1 MHLNPFEMRHLRAH
15 VLAQIDAVTVRARL
29 SRGHH
34 AEEFRMVLAHERTVV
49 GVAARCQK
57 HGRSADA
64 IQARVLAFD
73 QNARHGAVLIAL
85 KTNHLRVDAN
95 ICTGLF
101 QRGLHFF
108 DHVATDAARLGV
120 VHARSL
126 AAAVNTRI
134 KVELAAQRFEPFESR
149 VALFGQHVDENL
161 VVRAF
166 ADLQRILSEHFGR
179 VVDAGGLLLLGT
191 GNIHAACG
199 QQRAAADNR
208 HFFQHDGLKA
218 FARSFNGRS
227 NTRAAR
233 TDHHKVSLFRAIRHR
248 IAID

>member
-1 MHLNPFEMRHLRAH
+1 MHLRTLGNNGVIVDQPNLLSGLLEHRGAQFVARSIVVEETLALVVDKDAAVGAHRKSDHQARAGSNVRMHLNSFEMRHLRAH

-73 QNARHGAVLIAL
+73 QNARHGAVLVAL

-108 DHVATDAARLGV
+108 DHVATDAARK
-120 VHARSL
+120 H
-126 AAAVNTRI
+126 
-134 KVELAAQRFEPFESR
+134 P
-149 VALFGQHVDENL
+149 GQG
-161 VVRAF
+161 RAC
-166 ADLQRILSEHFGR
+166 RP
-179 VVDAGGLLLLGT
+179 
-191 GNIHAACG
+191 
-199 QQRAAADNR
+199 
-208 HFFQHDGLKA
+208 
-218 FARSFNGRS
+218 
-227 NTRAAR
+227 
-233 TDHHKVSLFRAIRHR
+233 AIRTIR
-248 IAID
+248 EPSCSVRSTR